1 MKTSLI
7 LAFLFLSFAS
17 SAASSEEMITDI
29 FVNGEPIKLEK
40 NKLNLVDKD
49 DLLLFLKPLP
59 EGHYYQHS
67 FNNCRVVRQID
78 RTHFHF
84 YAFKK
89 VHIDSLVIRVLP
101 KHKAYPDRVIQ
112 ISVRSAVFESWRFVP
127 LFVSYLLLLLGIALA
142 GVIVF
147 SNRNRKKVFNLRSD
161 WTNQLHNDIGGD
173 LSSVALRLEI
183 LRKKMAD
190 VDQKTFANLSKIFS
204 ILSDVQTKL
213 RFVFNLVDPK
223 QDSLQVM
230 FMGIHDYAHDNCA
243 LQHIQFFYTNNI
255 NGSEGI
261 KIDIGR
267 INKIYLVLKEALNN
281 VFKSSRASTL
291 SLNIQRNK
299 EGIWIKVEDDGIGFD
314 PNKIHNGNGIKN
326 LQQYAKEGLMELNI
340 DSGQGKGTR
349 ITALIHLL

>member
-1 MKTSLI
+1 LKTSLI
-7 LAFLFLSFAS
+7 LTFLLLSNAS
-17 SAASSEEMITDI
+17 SAASAEEIITGI
-29 FVNGEPIKLEK
+29 FVNGESVMLEK

-59 EGHYYQHS
+59 KGRYYTYS
-67 FNNCRVVRQID
+67 FNSCRVVRQID
-78 RTHFHF
+78 STHFHF
-84 YAFKK
+84 YSFKK
-89 VHIDSLVIRVLP
+89 GDNDSLVIRVLP
-101 KHKAYPDRVIQ
+101 QHKSYPDRTIQ

-142 GVIVF
+142 GVIF
-147 SNRNRKKVFNLRSD
+147 FNNRNRKKVFNQRSD

-190 VDQKTFANLSKIFS
+190 VDEKTFANLSKIFN
-204 ILSDVQTKL
+204 ILSDIQTKL

-230 FMGIHDYAHDNCA
+230 FMGIHDFAHDNCA
-243 LQHIQFFYTNNI
+243 LQHIRFFYNNDI
-255 NGSEGI
+255 DNSQGI

-281 VFKSSRASTL
+281 VFKSANASTL
-291 SLNIQRNK
+291 SLTIQRKK
-299 EGIWIKVEDDGIGFD
+299 EGIWIELEDDGIGFD
-314 PNKIHNGNGIKN
+314 PQKIHKGNGIKN
-326 LQQYAKEGLMELNI
+326 LRQYAQEGLMELKI
-340 DSGQGKGTR
+340 HSDLGKGTR